1 MIPENIRKIDRP
13 KNTIVQA
20 TKHDNIFLVVQRV
33 GCKYVNGRR
42 IPVNGHVIGHIIDGK
57 YVEKEK
63 SEKSKINTRSIHLLR
78 FGNVS
83 FVDKVG
89 HSLFDSLCEL
99 FHKDDAINIYTLAL
113 LRASFGDVKDYQIED
128 KYEKSWA
135 SILFPTASMSKNSI
149 SKLLSNLGNSYDL
162 IVNFMKRRIL
172 DVIKDDTEILIDG
185 MLKSDNSKVNS
196 FSGFSYKSR
205 VKGIKDISLI
215 AAIDYEKKEP
225 LCAKVYPGNL
235 PDFVNTKDFIE
246 EFGIDKGI
254 MISDK
259 GFPLEKNDNGLIYLH
274 PIKRSEKAPQ
284 RLGLY
289 QLLKPIEGIDK
300 VLLGSK
306 GKDESNEIYYY
317 LIKDLDKADKEEKDY
332 IKGKKKDFD
341 ISRYN
346 QRKERFGTI
355 CFISNMDLDIKDI
368 YDFYKLRWD
377 IELVFKMY
385 KDILSL
391 KTTKEHDNSSVI
403 GSEFINY
410 LSTIMTC
417 RMKNEIIE
425 HDLFSKYTFNE
436 ILDRLSDVIKT
447 STDENSKTWRLCSLS
462 KKDQFLIETL
472 GIVN

>member
-1 MIPENIRKIDRP
+1 
-13 KNTIVQA
+13 
-20 TKHDNIFLVVQRV
+20 
-33 GCKYVNGRR
+33 
-42 IPVNGHVIGHIIDGK
+42 
-57 YVEKEK
+57 
-63 SEKSKINTRSIHLLR
+63 
-78 FGNVS
+78 
-83 FVDKVG
+83 
-89 HSLFDSLCEL
+89 
-99 FHKDDAINIYTLAL
+99 
-113 LRASFGDVKDYQIED
+113 
-128 KYEKSWA
+128 
-135 SILFPTASMSKNSI
+135 MSKNSI

-172 DVIKDDTEILIDG
+172 NVIKDDTEILIDG

-205 VKGIKDISLI
+205 VKGTKDISLI

-391 KTTKEHDNSSVI
+391 KTTREHDNSSVI